1 LLSDLT
7 LTDLLERTGLVASR
21 KKARQTV
28 EQGGSYVNNVR
39 QTDDARS
46 FTPEDLLHDRYLV
59 LRKGRKEVHIVKAT

>member
-1 LLSDLT
+1 MT
-7 LTDLLERTGLVASR
+7 SR

-46 FTPEDLLHDRYLV
+46 FTPGDLLHDRYLV